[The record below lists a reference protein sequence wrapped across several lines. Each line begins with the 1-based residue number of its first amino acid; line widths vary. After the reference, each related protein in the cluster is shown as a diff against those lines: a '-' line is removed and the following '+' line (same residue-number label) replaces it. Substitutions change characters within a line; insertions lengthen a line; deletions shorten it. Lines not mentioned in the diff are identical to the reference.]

1 MYKLIRLLS
10 MKNTAAIQAPTGTG
24 KGATLAKLLIEHFK
38 YCLFLAP
45 SEIARDSLPGETL
58 LRGMETPTQAQS
70 CRSTDGHTL
79 ARFASD
85 KFWLA
90 TLPLMFIDEADV
102 LSPASIA
109 MSRIYLETN
118 SNGRVVLVSATLD
131 GTINVNIR
139 FQYLDVPLEFRIKG
153 KVQCVIT
160 PIYEPFING

>member
-24 KGATLAKLLIEHFK
+24 KGATLAKLLIEHFQ

-45 SEIARDSLPGETL
+45 SEIARDALPGETL

>member
-1 MYKLIRLLS
+1 

-45 SEIARDSLPGETL
+45 SEIARDALPGETL
-58 LRGMETPTQAQS
+58 LRA
-70 CRSTDGHTL
+70 
-79 ARFASD
+79 
-85 KFWLA
+85 
-90 TLPLMFIDEADV
+90 LPLMFIDEADV

-118 SNGRVVLVSATLD
+118 PNGRVVLVSATLD